1 MYQEMDTYSFH
12 FHVYMATV
20 YGNMQENTKDTLAHA
35 ADEVLWILFKMEA
48 GAFCELQNNYN
59 TFHIPIFISKPCNQQ
74 IYQPVALLPIFIS
87 LH

>member
-35 ADEVLWILFKMEA
+35 ADEVL
-48 GAFCELQNNYN
+48 
-59 TFHIPIFISKPCNQQ
+59 
-74 IYQPVALLPIFIS
+74 
-87 LH
+87 